1 MSSST
6 SGSDAGAD
14 NKDVEADEARRTGDD
29 RTSEE
34 NTAIELECV
43 ADEVPEDNVLPTVEI
58 TKSRT
63 EDFDTALGQ
72 DDTADIESIDDVPH
86 IEFERRPA
94 TPDGDEIDLPANEA
108 GAVLRS
114 PLASPLNSGSI
125 PDDTLSI
132 QDPQALSPDRRRS
145 PIALRTPSRSI
156 SGALQP
162 FERRFESRFTASP
175 SPSPRPSSPAFLS
188 PHSRQV
194 SLSSQISQISSQD
207 GAASDEPPQA
217 PWEVIRWTKLR
228 KLSGQAFSE
237 VGKRNFGKP
246 TCLAV
251 SALIAIGTSKGLIL
265 GFDYH
270 QTLKII
276 IGQGTKAVESGSVT
290 SLAISADYSTIAS
303 GHANGAIFTW
313 EISRPARP
321 FLQVPPIERT
331 GLSKPQLA
339 DGHVVDCAVLHV
351 GFLGTRHTA
360 LVSADSGG
368 MAFSHLATRGLGP
381 VARSIKST
389 RLLGRYPAVD
399 PAQEQN
405 RKSSSVLA
413 FSPLPLGNIEQ
424 ATDSMGLT
432 ALLTPYLLVLVST
445 TPIAQTQYKAPRPK
459 DVSPPSTLS
468 GCLAWFPAVKL
479 KHANSGS
486 KKQSSDTKLVYCWS
500 NQLTV
505 LGIEVIDDDEVVDQ
519 QKPPRLAFHTRGKWR
534 TEEAIVAVQWL
545 GRSVLGVLTIS
556 QRLLI
561 LEDNRLEVTDT
572 IDLLDRHVYHQDLF
586 SAQLHA
592 VVERLNSDDL
602 SMHGVVADAY
612 YMSFRAYKGRTFLLG
627 FNDVT
632 VGTLS
637 NWADRL
643 VALME
648 HGDNVAAVRLAI
660 EYYGGVAN
668 SVTVGLPEDD
678 TTRHEMVR
686 ERLVAMLAA
695 SVDYTFSQHDID
707 RDDRLRDLAEVCFD
721 ACVTMDETAYLFS
734 TVFDAF
740 EESGEEG
747 VFVTTLEPWVLDG
760 DIKILPPEVVKSVV
774 SHFISENQSAR
785 LEELLCR
792 LQPTS
797 FDLDQI
803 TMLCRQHQLFDA
815 LIYVWTRALQDF
827 VTPLIDM
834 LQLMTIINAGD
845 GADLSDDPFYEAAMK
860 TFPYLAFSLTS
871 RWYPSGEYMSHN
883 EAAQAKADLYE
894 YLFSGRPVAWPA
906 GSGAVFSTTTSKI
919 DEPAFPYLSLLLG
932 FDAASFTSML
942 NEAFEDS
949 FLNDTDDDNTIN
961 GFVQTNGMKR
971 RSGFKM
977 TRQHII
983 SIMIDVM
990 HKGDFSSDDT
1000 IFLDMFIARSLPKYP
1015 SQLILSGA
1023 LLNGVLQRLCDP
1035 PSEELRDDCQL
1046 SVEYLLSAYSAT
1058 DMVAL
1063 IDLLRSARYF
1073 KVLKT
1078 VYRRQK
1084 LWPELLS
1091 TYFDDSDDEQGV
1103 FDCITAIMQSGGALS
1118 QKHSQAIRSLILEH
1132 AASLADIDTERTA
1145 LTLAKAA
1152 PALLQPCVE
1161 ALHNTY
1167 QQFLYLRALLEPA
1180 LLHRD
1185 GTSKTPP
1192 ALPGSV
1198 RSTFQEMYVQLMCSH
1213 QPDHVADYVGSMPSG
1228 DLRLDQV
1235 LPAIESSGIIDAAV
1249 VLLAREGLTREAME
1263 RLITHM
1269 QSQQHALVSLLAA
1282 ASESPDVRSMHHT
1295 ADDLVEDVQKYTKAG
1310 VWLCQGQSANA
1321 ERTPR
1326 SRTNPTWDIDESDLD
1341 LDEYLWLCLIDAVV
1355 QITQSVTIASHHV
1368 DDIDIEAN
1376 GSTQDFDSLRSSMR
1390 TNVQQTF
1397 TALLA
1402 ATSVPAKVPTATTNG
1417 LPSSQQRTPHNP
1429 QTFLRIL
1436 RAFLTRAAHS
1446 ASSLADLRQVLAE
1459 IFSAYT
1465 FEQNVLTLANDL
1477 LGSDVFTD
1485 MADAHALRQRGWR
1498 PRTQACEICKKQ
1510 AWGTAVGKAVYDEWV
1525 EREQGRVQ
1533 GRRARDAERGG
1544 RSRSQGKAKAKAA
1557 NVEGS
1562 EDDSEDS
1569 KRLALVVFAC
1579 RHVFHRACLNDKMD
1593 GAGEAPE
1600 GRVYRYLSPDHWGA
1614 ISGLFRHL
1622 EEPDIPSRHLIEHP
1636 VSTMTTTENPI
1647 VFFDTSLGGE
1657 PLGRIKIQLF
1667 ADAVPRTAEN
1677 FRQFCTG
1684 ETKNHLGRPIGYK
1697 GCKFHR
1703 VIKDFMIQGG
1713 DFINGDGTGSAT
1725 IYGVKKFAD
1734 ENFKY
1739 RHEEAGL
1746 LSMANSGKDTNGCQ
1760 FFILTAPAPHLNGKH
1775 VVFGKVIDGMDVVR
1789 KIENVRTRD
1798 EKPVQDVAIS
1808 QCGEM

>member
-29 RTSEE
+29 RPVEN
-34 NTAIELECV
+34 NTAIELES
-43 ADEVPEDNVLPTVEI
+43 AAEELPEDDVLPTLEI
-58 TKSRT
+58 TEPRA
-63 EDFDTALGQ
+63 EDFDTALDQ
-72 DDTADIESIDDVPH
+72 DNTAELESVDDVPH
-86 IEFERRPA
+86 IESERQPA
-94 TPDGDEIDLPANEA
+94 TPDGDEIDLPAEEA
-108 GAVLRS
+108 EAVLRT
-114 PLASPLNSGSI
+114 PLASPLDSGSI

-132 QDPQALSPDRRRS
+132 QGSQALSPGRRRS
-145 PIALRTPSRSI
+145 PIARRTPSRSV

-194 SLSSQISQISSQD
+194 SLSSQVSQISSQD
-207 GAASDEPPQA
+207 GAGSDESPQA

-270 QTLKII
+270 QTLEII

-321 FLQVPPIERT
+321 FLQVPPIERHA
-331 GLSKPQLA
+331 LDKAQHA
-339 DGHVVDCAVLHV
+339 DGHVVDSAVLHV

-381 VARSIKST
+381 VARSIKNT

-399 PAQEQN
+399 PTQEQN
-405 RKSSSVLA
+405 RKPSSVLA

-459 DVSPPSTLS
+459 DVSPHSTLS

-479 KHANSGS
+479 KHPDGS
-486 KKQSSDTKLVYCWS
+486 DKKQSSDTKLVYCWS

-505 LGIEVIDDDEVVDQ
+505 LDVEVMDEDEVADS
-519 QKPPRLAFHTRGKWR
+519 QKPPKLGFHARGTWR
-534 TEEAIVAVQWL
+534 AEEAIVAVQWL

-572 IDLLDRHVYHQDLF
+572 IDLLDRHVFHQDLF

-592 VVERLNSDDL
+592 VVERLNPEDT

-648 HGDNVAAVRLAI
+648 HGDNVAAIRLAI

-668 SVTVGLPEDD
+668 SVTVGLPDD
-678 TTRHEMVR
+678 ATTRHEMVR
-686 ERLVAMLAA
+686 ERLIAMLAA

-707 RDDRLRDLAEVCFD
+707 REDRLRDLAEVCFD

-740 EESGEEG
+740 EDAGEEA

-792 LQPTS
+792 LEPTS

-815 LIYVWTRALQDF
+815 LIYVWTRALYDF

-871 RWYPSGEYMSHN
+871 RWYPSGEYMSDS

-894 YLFSGRPVAWPA
+894 YIFSGRPVAWPA
-906 GSGAVFSTTTSKI
+906 GSVTVFHTTASKL
-919 DEPAFPYLSLLLG
+919 DEPAFPYLCLLLS

-942 NEAFEDS
+942 NEAFENP
-949 FLNDTDDDNTIN
+949 FLNDTDDEAGMN

-990 HKGDFSSDDT
+990 HKGNFGNDDT

-1023 LLNGVLQRLCDP
+1023 LLKGVLQRLCDP

-1046 SVEYLLSAYSAT
+1046 SVEYLLSAFSPT
-1058 DMVAL
+1058 DMSGL
-1063 IDLLRSARYF
+1063 IELLRAARYF

-1091 TYFDDSDDEQGV
+1091 AYFEDPDDEQGV
-1103 FDCITAIMQSGGALS
+1103 FDCITSIMQSSAILP
-1118 QKHSQAIRSLILEH
+1118 QKQRQAVRSNILEH
-1132 AASLADIDTERTA
+1132 AVSLADINTERTA

-1152 PALLQPCVE
+1152 PDLLQPCVE
-1161 ALHNTY
+1161 ALSNTY

-1185 GTSKTPP
+1185 SVAKSPSP
-1192 ALPGSV
+1192 LPDSV

-1213 QPDHVADYVGSMPSG
+1213 QPDHVADYVNSLPSG

-1235 LPAIESSGIIDAAV
+1235 LPAIESGGIIDAAV
-1249 VLLAREGLTREAME
+1249 VLLARDGLARDAMD

-1282 ASESPDVRSMHHT
+1282 ASESPDVRSTHQT
-1295 ADDLVEDVQKYTKAG
+1295 ADELVEDVQKYTKVG
-1310 VWLCQGQSANA
+1310 VWLCQGQSATA
-1321 ERTPR
+1321 ERAPR
-1326 SRTNPTWDIDESDLD
+1326 PRTNPTWDIDENDLD
-1341 LDEYLWLCLIDAVV
+1341 LDEYLWLSLIDAVV
-1355 QITQSVTIASHHV
+1355 QLTQSVSAASHHAE
-1368 DDIDIEAN
+1368 DAASDLNDF
-1376 GSTQDFDSLRSSMR
+1376 TQDFDSLRSSLR

-1402 ATSVPAKVPTATTNG
+1402 ATSVPAKTPTAPANG
-1417 LPSSQQRTPHNP
+1417 FPTAQQRTPHNP

-1436 RAFLTRAAHS
+1436 RAFLTRAASS
-1446 ASSLADLRQVLAE
+1446 ASSLADLRQVLAD
-1459 IFSAYT
+1459 IFAAYT
-1465 FEQNVLTLANDL
+1465 FEQNVLMLANDL

-1498 PRTQACEICKKQ
+1498 PRTQACEICKKR
-1510 AWGTAVGKAVYDEWV
+1510 AWGTGVGEAVYDEWV
-1525 EREQGRVQ
+1525 EREQGRGE
-1533 GRRARDAERGG
+1533 GRKARTAERTG
-1544 RSRSQGKAKAKAA
+1544 RSRSQGKAKARA
-1557 NVEGS
+1557 VEVMGKD
-1562 EDDSEDS
+1562 EDDDDA

-1579 RHVFHRACLNDKMD
+1579 RHVFHRACLDDKMD
-1593 GAGEAPE
+1593 GAGAAPQD
-1600 GRVYRYLSPDHWGA
+1600 RVYRCPVCKDGVQRDAA
-1614 ISGLFRHL
+1614 I
-1622 EEPDIPSRHLIEHP
+1622 P
-1636 VSTMTTTENPI
+1636 
-1647 VFFDTSLGGE
+1647 
-1657 PLGRIKIQLF
+1657 
-1667 ADAVPRTAEN
+1667 
-1677 FRQFCTG
+1677 
-1684 ETKNHLGRPIGYK
+1684 
-1697 GCKFHR
+1697 
-1703 VIKDFMIQGG
+1703 
-1713 DFINGDGTGSAT
+1713 
-1725 IYGVKKFAD
+1725 
-1734 ENFKY
+1734 
-1739 RHEEAGL
+1739 
-1746 LSMANSGKDTNGCQ
+1746 
-1760 FFILTAPAPHLNGKH
+1760 
-1775 VVFGKVIDGMDVVR
+1775 
-1789 KIENVRTRD
+1789 
-1798 EKPVQDVAIS
+1798 
-1808 QCGEM
+1808 